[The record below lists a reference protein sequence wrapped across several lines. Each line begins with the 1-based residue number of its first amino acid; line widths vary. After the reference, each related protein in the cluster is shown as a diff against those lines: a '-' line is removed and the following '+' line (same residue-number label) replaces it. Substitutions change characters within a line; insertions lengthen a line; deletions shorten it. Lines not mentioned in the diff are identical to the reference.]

1 MSDDA
6 EDTPTFLL
14 ASSLFGNMQGKRER
28 RRPRPTRERRR
39 RDPLPPSLT
48 QVPDASTS
56 TALWGDASGDS
67 GDVNGDGG
75 GMVVRRDSSAS
86 STTSYQSSSRRQS
99 AASQAAAEPPLVG
112 G

>member
-6 EDTPTFLL
+6 EETPTFLL

-56 TALWGDASGDS
+56 TALWGDASGDV
-67 GDVNGDGG
+67 GDVDGD

-86 STTSYQSSSRRQS
+86 STSSYQSASRRQS